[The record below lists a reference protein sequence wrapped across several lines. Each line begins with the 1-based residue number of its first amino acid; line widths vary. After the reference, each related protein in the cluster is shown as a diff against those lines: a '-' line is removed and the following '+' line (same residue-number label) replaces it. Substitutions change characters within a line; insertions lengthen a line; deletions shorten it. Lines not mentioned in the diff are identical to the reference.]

1 MDQNEEY
8 HDPDYQGVSVVV
20 KEEVPELSEDE
31 KIEKI
36 KRIIRREFSNELEIR
51 ENEVMLIEQ
60 R

>member
-8 HDPDYQGVSVVV
+8 HDPDYLGVSVVV